1 MLICHKNNTQNTH
14 VIYTWCLNNWFISC
28 IYIHHIYRLY
38 HIHTPPIYTDIT
50 VQSVYV
56 DMFWNWLQLHV
67 SYSFSRSPYKPSN
80 ETSNDI
86 TKSRASNRWISER
99 YSAFEWSRNTKSMG
113 RGSCDLRIP
122 PKFCQTTSS
131 VLIMNK
137 FHNLHTFFLTSIM
150 FHYEMCHICLG
161 WMKFNQLNLIPTK
174 WLHTFQLPLQHH
186 NVGKPCMPWIFEL
199 TVTLQRKFIYS
210 VSHIIFGI
218 MNRHIPYIYIDIFLF
233 WSFLYVWSS

>member
-1 MLICHKNNTQNTH
+1 MYTLICFE
-14 VIYTWCLNNWFISC
+14 IG
-28 IYIHHIYRLY
+28 
-38 HIHTPPIYTDIT
+38 
-50 VQSVYV
+50 
-56 DMFWNWLQLHV
+56 V

-113 RGSCDLRIP
+113 RGSCDLRIS

-137 FHNLHTFFLTSIM
+137 FHNLHTCFLTSIM

-218 MNRHIPYIYIDIFLF
+218 MNRYIPYI
-233 WSFLYVWSS
+233 